1 MVLCLLAQQSFVIGG
16 GEQLLFIGNF
26 VDLNHPCAVSVLVD
40 QFRMV
45 EQFFVDCADNAGNR
59 AVYIGNSFYRFNVA
73 ESSANLNLVA
83 FLRQVYEYQVASWSC
98 A

>member
-1 MVLCLLAQQSFVIGG
+1 
-16 GEQLLFIGNF
+16 
-26 VDLNHPCAVSVLVD
+26 
-40 QFRMV
+40 MV

-83 FLRQVYEYQVASWSC
+83 FLRQVYEYQVAQLVLRVVGQTDAVAAVAHVLYPFVRFCIKKIGWIAHSKSPP
-98 A
+98 